1 MDQLSREEFIYGILL
16 HLGALVTVAM
26 ISRLAKNFQD
36 YFLNVISQKAG
47 MQLYQ
52 RSLRQIFA
60 LPYKVF
66 EDQKSGQLLQK
77 LHQARTNFQTFLRLL
92 IDVVFLSFVGLSF
105 VIIYAYVVH
114 RLIGLLYTLL
124 VPIMAF
130 TMYIM
135 SRKIKISQ
143 SRIVKESS
151 DLAGETTETVRN
163 VSLIK
168 SLWLQEQEMD
178 RLEDT
183 NVRILWLELEKIK
196 LIRLLEF
203 TQGTLINA
211 MRVGIMWVML
221 WLVFTEVI
229 SLWQFMTLFFYSFF
243 IFGPLWQLSYVVQA
257 YQEAKA
263 SDDLLQELASL
274 PTEKESPNAHIV
286 DDIWSITFT
295 DVSFSYT
302 KQELV
307 LSNINFSLSPGDT
320 IAFVG
325 PSWAGKS
332 TIMKLLVGLYS
343 PSSWEVLVNDI
354 PLTTIAKKP
363 YQQRIGLV
371 AQDAQLFGGSI
382 RQNLLFVKPDATEE
396 EMMEVLEQASILD
409 LVTEQKEWLDAKIGE
424 WWIKISGG
432 QKQRLSIARALLR
445 RPDLLI
451 FDEATSS
458 LDSLIEQEI
467 TTTVNAITRQYSHL
481 MTVLVAHR
489 LSTVMHADRI
499 YVLEKWRVVEHWTHA
514 VLLEQKWLYY
524 ALWRQQVGEDS

>member
-1 MDQLSREEFIYGILL
+1 
-16 HLGALVTVAM
+16 
-26 ISRLAKNFQD
+26 
-36 YFLNVISQKAG
+36 
-47 MQLYQ
+47 
-52 RSLRQIFA
+52 
-60 LPYKVF
+60 
-66 EDQKSGQLLQK
+66 
-77 LHQARTNFQTFLRLL
+77 
-92 IDVVFLSFVGLSF
+92 
-105 VIIYAYVVH
+105 
-114 RLIGLLYTLL
+114 
-124 VPIMAF
+124 
-130 TMYIM
+130 MYIM
-135 SRKIKISQ
+135 SRKIKTAQ

-221 WLVFTEVI
+221 WLIFTQVI

-243 IFGPLWQLSYVVQA
+243 IFGPLWRLSQVVQA

-263 SDDLLQELASL
+263 SDELLQELAAL
-274 PTEKESPNAHIV
+274 PTEQEAPNTHVV
-286 DDIWSITFT
+286 DTIWSINFT

-302 KQELV
+302 EQEAV
-307 LSNINFSLSPGDT
+307 LSDINFSLSPGDT

-325 PSWAGKS
+325 PSGAGKS
-332 TIMKLLVGLYS
+332 TIMKLLVGLYNAS
-343 PSSWEVLVNDI
+343 KWTVFVNDI
-354 PLTTIAKKP
+354 PLTDVAKKP
-363 YQQRIGLV
+363 YQQRIWLV

-382 RQNLLFVKPDATEE
+382 KQNLSFVKPDATDD
-396 EMMEVLEQASILD
+396 EMLEVLEQASILD
-409 LVTEQKEWLDAKIGE
+409 LVVDHPDWLNAKIGE

-467 TTTVNAITRQYSHL
+467 TETIHDIAGRYPHL

-489 LSTVMHADRI
+489 LSTVMHADCI
-499 YVLEKWRVVEHWTHA
+499 YVLEKGSIVEQGTHS
-514 VLLEQKWLYY
+514 VLLEEKWLYY
-524 ALWRQQVGEDS
+524 ALWRQQVGGVI